1 MQQILSK
8 SRKLLFIAA
17 LMLALVLYCAFAM
30 KVFRRVNLML
40 VSLAVF
46 AGLLFLLSSS
56 PFRIFLVLVLSLPL
70 SSTMAIEK
78 GFTILPGYILLLLLI
93 FIMVVS
99 REFWY
104 SRSEL
109 DFAVIAFLGVCA
121 LSIIQTIRIPPPRLE
136 FVGAMRYR
144 GVWFRSIIQLLLAIF
159 FSISY
164 FFTVYFCSSSR
175 KRVDI
180 LLKAHIAMAILIS
193 VYGIYQAFAV
203 NFDLPLKDVTIALRT
218 SGEGYGSVWTNVEF
232 GRYRSQSTFTEPLG
246 FGNYLLSV
254 LPLLLAFGSITK
266 GYVDP
271 VGRKWMSARTLVFVV
286 ILFFVA
292 LFMTRSRGPLISL
305 AVSML
310 LVMVLLRK
318 QHLPVLIGY
327 ITVSVFILAI
337 YYSITTRYL
346 GVSEDVMRVLRF
358 GNISRVFRI
367 EELVQALSFES
378 DSYPT
383 DSALEDLISGHRF
396 VFNFYLVPKLL
407 RQHPILGVGIGNFP
421 LHASLILKTNRLYS
435 PVGLWANIL
444 AEMGLLGFSIFC
456 WMIFT
461 YYKTMIRALVRARGT
476 YWEPYIIGILACVT
490 GFMIHYLSWG
500 ARMTIFP
507 WLFIGISM
515 SIVKLVD
522 QDAKQTSDV
531 RPSTHWKMNEGERTT
546 DAIRS

>member
-46 AGLLFLLSSS
+46 AGLLFLLSGS
-56 PFRIFLVLVLSLPL
+56 PFRIFLVLMLSFPL
-70 SSTMAIEK
+70 SATMAIEK
-78 GFTILPGYILLLLLI
+78 GFTILPGYILLFLLI

-104 SRSEL
+104 SKSEL

-136 FVGAMRYR
+136 FVAVMRYR
-144 GVWFRSIIQLLLAIF
+144 GVWFRSIIQLSLVFF
-159 FSISY
+159 FSLSY
-164 FFTVYFCSSSR
+164 FFTVHFCSSNR

-254 LPLLLAFGSITK
+254 LPLLLAFGSIAK

-271 VGRKWMSARTLVFVV
+271 VGRKWMSSRTLAFVI
-286 ILFFVA
+286 ILVFVA

-305 AVSML
+305 VVSML
-310 LVMVLLRK
+310 LVIVLLRK

-337 YYSITTRYL
+337 YYSMTARYL
-346 GVSEDVMRVLRF
+346 GVSRDVMQVLRF
-358 GNISRVFRI
+358 GDISRVFRI
-367 EELVQALSFES
+367 EELSQALSFES
-378 DSYPT
+378 DSYPA

-421 LHASLILKTNRLYS
+421 LHASLIVRTNRLYS

-444 AEMGLLGFSIFC
+444 AETGFLGFSVFC
-456 WMIFT
+456 WMIFI
-461 YYKTMIRALVRARGT
+461 YYKTMIRALAKARGT
-476 YWEPYIIGILACVT
+476 YWEPYIVGILACIT
-490 GFMIHYLSWG
+490 GLMVHFLSWG
-500 ARMTIFP
+500 ARMDIFT
-507 WLFIGISM
+507 WFFMGISM
-515 SIVKLVD
+515 SIVKLMD
-522 QDAKQTSDV
+522 QDLYQPAEVGIPKYKE
-531 RPSTHWKMNEGERTT
+531 PNEGERTT
-546 DAIRS
+546 DVIRP